1 MKQQFI
7 LQTLFFRG
15 ETEKGAFDNGTGDA
29 LQKWL
34 QFVEQVQPKMVMI
47 YSLDR
52 ETPAQKLFKYN
63 KEELEAIAEKVK
75 SLNINVKVY

>member
-1 MKQQFI
+1 
-7 LQTLFFRG
+7 
-15 ETEKGAFDNGTGDA
+15 
-29 LQKWL
+29 
-34 QFVEQVQPKMVMI
+34 MVMI